1 MAAAAGKAKEFKDLA
16 GSQLGVVPVE
26 ECRRCLE
33 DGIFRRCCDN
43 WYCNDCYYRI
53 GECPSCGAST
63 QTKKKKA
70 AAPGLKSKNA
80 SFFQLLGT
88 NSLKLGYWILFFGW
102 PLTWFINKMIAY
114 RTLHGFQCAG
124 LFPQCKYEMCV
135 SLHEEMENSSMPY
148 YTDDLP
154 ECGSHTQCRRMCSKS
169 CVFDD
174 RLFSLSHG
182 KLGIDICTVFLN
194 DYIVIINDDFETL
207 NEVAL
212 DDVNAIPNSMQRDI
226 NAQYQQNGE
235 YLSSNWNTNEPGNPS
250 LRQSLFW
257 DKLLNGKRKLI

>member
-1 MAAAAGKAKEFKDLA
+1 MCKCCNIANAKAKLAAAAGKAKEFKDLA

-212 DDVNAIPNSMQRDI
+212 DDVNAIPNSMQRYI

-235 YLSSNWNTNEPGNPS
+235 YLSSN
-250 LRQSLFW
+250 
-257 DKLLNGKRKLI
+257 